1 MLQIKL
7 MVKKL
12 RFYYLFLFAVLKKQW
27 KKVLF
32 VGLIVSILVIST
44 FFLLPFVYKNIF
56 HRSKVLFKQTYV
68 EAIIGKPTTFNPLFS
83 EMESEKEINS
93 LIFRGLTRVAP
104 DGSLV
109 GDLAAKIEVKSST
122 EYVFN
127 LKRDI
132 LWHDG
137 KRFTA
142 DDVLYT
148 VELSQNSLYQSKVA
162 SNFKDVAIKKLDA
175 YTVSF
180 KLKEPFSPFLTATTV
195 GIIPKHIQLNN
206 YRPIGTGKFRF
217 LEIKEDSSTLE
228 SDNLKVKF
236 KYYPSLEV
244 AQTALKLGEVHAITS
259 YDLSSSDLRGWKN
272 FSIYQSILPYRLS
285 TIFFNTRDEFLKD
298 KATRQA
304 LAYSISKEDIVKIQ
318 EGTKG
323 KAAVNSFAGVD
334 FLSIDGKERYSYNLE
349 KSKQLL
355 QGLGWRLQDNLL
367 YKNGKKFSL
376 TITTLA
382 DSDSLDTAKKIQKS
396 WRSLGIEVEIN
407 IVSGI
412 ELKEQ
417 IVPNKI
423 FTVLLSSQLLNPDPD
438 QYVLWHTTQTHES
451 NITGITSPKLDKL
464 LEDGRKSIDLN
475 VRKEKYR
482 EFSRLISD
490 EVPAVFLY
498 YPRYVWVCSNRIKN
512 IDLKDFREPQDR
524 FLSSDKWSVTTPLF

>member
-1 MLQIKL
+1 ML
-7 MVKKL
+7 KKL
-12 RFYYLFLFAVLKKQW
+12 RFYYLFLLAILKKQW
-27 KKVLF
+27 QKVLI
-32 VGLIVSILVIST
+32 VGLVVSALTATT

-56 HRSKVLFKQTYV
+56 HQGKVLFKQTYV
-68 EAIIGKPTTFNPLFS
+68 EAVIGNPTTFNPLFS

-93 LIFRGLTRVAP
+93 LVFRGLTKVAP

-122 EYVFN
+122 EYIFN
-127 LKRDI
+127 LKKDV

-137 KRFTA
+137 KKFTA

-162 SNFKDVAIKKLDA
+162 SNFKDVAIKKLDD
-175 YTVSF
+175 YTISF
-180 KLKEPFSPFLTATTV
+180 KLKEPFAPFLTATTV
-195 GIIPKHIQLNN
+195 GIIPKHIPLNN
-206 YRPIGTGKFRF
+206 YRPIGTGSFRF
-217 LEIKEDSSTLE
+217 LEIKKDSSTLE

-236 KYYPSLEV
+236 KYYPSLVV

-259 YDLSSSDLRGWKN
+259 YDLSISDLKNWKN
-272 FSIYQSILPYRLS
+272 FSIYQSTLPYRLS
-285 TIFFNTRDEFLKD
+285 TIFFNTRDEFLKE

-304 LAYSISKEDIVKIQ
+304 LAYAISKADIVKIH
-318 EGTKG
+318 EGSKG
-323 KAAVNSFAGVD
+323 SVAINSFAGVD
-334 FLSIDGKERYSYNLE
+334 SFGIDGKEKYSYNLE

-355 QGLGWRLQDNLL
+355 QNLGWKLQDNLL
-367 YKNGKKFSL
+367 YKDGKKLSL

-382 DSDSLDTAKKIQKS
+382 DSDSLDTAKKVQRS

-407 IVSGI
+407 IVSGV

-438 QYVLWHTTQTHES
+438 QYVLWHTTQVNES

-464 LEDGRKSIDLN
+464 LEDGRKSIDTS
-475 VRKEKYR
+475 VRKEKYK

-498 YPRYVWVCSNRIKN
+498 YPRYVWVCSSRVKN

-524 FLSSDKWSVTTPLF
+524 FLSSDKWSVETPLF